1 MMILSLI
8 CLNVLSSCSVGP
20 SHYSS
25 PVQTTASEKTWELNS
40 QTASTFNIDSNIDIT
55 ATSCQLKIYPQS
67 DLTFNEGS
75 LKGLSYATLSDGSQG
90 LKLADD
96 GNCNGL
102 LTNCREISPDLT
114 NDWNNLIGYW
124 KLNDSTTAITDS
136 SPLALNPGVASGVSL
151 GVTGKLN
158 KAIRINSGGYILVS
172 SKESIKTAHFTFS
185 FWAKKHSLHRT
196 TISVFKRSRCWR
208 IS

>member
-1 MMILSLI
+1 MIILSLI

-151 GVTGKLN
+151 GVT
-158 KAIRINSGGYILVS
+158 
-172 SKESIKTAHFTFS
+172 
-185 FWAKKHSLHRT
+185 
-196 TISVFKRSRCWR
+196 
-208 IS
+208 